1 MDFSPTDQH
10 SMRKGAPASF
20 LPSGGEVSMGVAHKE
35 ARPLGVLNDEVSLVT
50 EPNSLSPQTS
60 DNDQHVS

>member
-1 MDFSPTDQH
+1 
-10 SMRKGAPASF
+10 
-20 LPSGGEVSMGVAHKE
+20 MGVAHKE